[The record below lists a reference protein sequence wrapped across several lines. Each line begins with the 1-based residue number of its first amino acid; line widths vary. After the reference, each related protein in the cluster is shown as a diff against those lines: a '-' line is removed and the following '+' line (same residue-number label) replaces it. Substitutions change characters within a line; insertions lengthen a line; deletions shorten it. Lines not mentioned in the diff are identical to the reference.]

1 MLQLKFATKAN
12 HKTANNTVIDRPDLT
27 FSGKTT
33 RFKMSANFFK
43 SSGITGNKS
52 IVWPEV
58 LIDGKVVICTVEG
71 NEGLALKKTERG
83 DKGQTFT
90 AATLVE
96 LMQSADLLPAIN
108 DTVKGRFDFVP
119 LGQEVEGTL
128 EAYYLV
134 VSDKVVEKESD
145 EEVEEVEA
153 TEGELELGEEVGN
166 TTTETAD
173 ASNDFSEEI

>member
-1 MLQLKFATKAN
+1 
-12 HKTANNTVIDRPDLT
+12 
-27 FSGKTT
+27 
-33 RFKMSANFFK
+33 MSANFFK

-134 VSDKVVEKESD
+134 VSDKVVDKESD
-145 EEVEEVEA
+145 EDEKEEIEA

-166 TTTETAD
+166 ATTETSGDAPAD
-173 ASNDFSEEI
+173 TSNDFSDEI